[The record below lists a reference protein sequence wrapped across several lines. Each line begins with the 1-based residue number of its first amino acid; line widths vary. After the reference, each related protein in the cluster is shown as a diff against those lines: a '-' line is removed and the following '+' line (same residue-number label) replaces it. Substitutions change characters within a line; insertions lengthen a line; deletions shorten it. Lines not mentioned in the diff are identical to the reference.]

1 MIRHIFDQD
10 WTFYLQAET
19 DPEVE
24 YGFLK
29 HQEASLFASRHFDSS
44 SWQKIEL
51 PHDWGVELPFDRNAD
66 PSHGHRPISEQR
78 GNFSDEN
85 GTPLRTK
92 AYPIGWYRK
101 NFVVGEDKR
110 DRRFI
115 LAFEGVYRD
124 CMVWV
129 NGAYIDGHLSGYTGF
144 SLDITDQIAF
154 GESNSIAVRVDA
166 SQYEGWWYEGAGIY
180 RHVWLYEAGP
190 VHIPLEETYIRAFVS
205 GEIAIHTKVSNQLE
219 QSGVYGVEAAVT
231 APDGRKFSLG
241 VEEVQPNPWEVLDV
255 QLSGVISNPILWEL
269 ENPQLYTLTLTIYRE
284 GIPLDEETTSFGFR
298 DIVFD
303 AENGCFLNGRHIE
316 IQGVCVHQ
324 DFAGVGVALPDRI
337 TQYKIEKLKEM
348 GVNAYRSSHHP
359 PSPALL
365 DACDRLG
372 MLVMDEHRQT
382 SSTPEGLR
390 QLTALVKRDR
400 NHPCVIL
407 WSIGNEEHQIQSN
420 EFGERAAK
428 TMIRTIRQLDDTR
441 AVTYGGN
448 NGADFEGINGVV
460 DVRGINYIRL
470 VGDVDAYHAAHPG
483 QPIIGSEEASVV
495 MARGIYKND
504 PQTGYVSAYDENTM
518 SWGSTAEG
526 WGKFYHARPYLCG
539 AFVWTG
545 FDYRGEPSPFV
556 NQDSCSNF
564 GIMDLCGFPKDVYYY
579 YQSWWTAEPVLHLMP
594 HWNHTP
600 GEPVRVVVYT
610 NCDAVELWLNQK
622 KIGEQRVER
631 DGCAHFATIFEP
643 GELMAIGYQGG
654 KEILRDICVTAEE
667 PAVIRIQPDRNEV
680 AADGDVAILTV
691 QLEDAHGTPVPHA
704 DRLLYFRVQ
713 GGVPIGVGNGDPV
726 STEPEVFPDLVEDHP
741 LGEWFLRQG
750 GIVIPVSVETPCQ
763 EKPWGRQDLMEIT
776 EVEEG
781 HPAFNDRKRLIWS
794 VQSSPEECKEYTV
807 SFQGEGGKAQL
818 VFKKIY
824 GEYEIRLNGTQ
835 IAAGKDHS
843 TKHRDR
849 DWSSCVLDVS
859 LVKGE
864 NRLTVVCKSSTGRCG
879 LHDGVY
885 RRSTRRAV
893 WSRSTFGGK
902 CMLLVRSQQEPIHVE
917 AFGQGL
923 ESGHAVIG
931 IAQ

>member
-1 MIRHIFDQD
+1 MLGTWGTLSCAEAEGEIIGYGGFWQIFDEAHITNIAVSQRWRRTGVASEILQGLDVWCESLGIQYVTLEVRMSNVAAQALYEKHGFYSAGIRPGYYEKPREDANIMEKTVRANDSSYFYQD

-78 GNFSDEN
+78 GNFADEN

-219 QSGVYGVEAAVT
+219 QSGVYEVEAAVT

-303 AENGCFLNGRHIE
+303 AEKGCFLNGRHIE

-448 NGADFEGINGVV
+448 NGADFEGSTGSCS
-460 DVRGINYIRL
+460 RY
-470 VGDVDAYHAAHPG
+470 
-483 QPIIGSEEASVV
+483 PISGSWETW
-495 MARGIYKND
+495 MPTMPHI
-504 PQTGYVSAYDENTM
+504 QVSPSSAQKRPVL
-518 SWGSTAEG
+518 SW
-526 WGKFYHARPYLCG
+526 
-539 AFVWTG
+539 
-545 FDYRGEPSPFV
+545 RGESTKMIRRQAMSV
-556 NQDSCSNF
+556 
-564 GIMDLCGFPKDVYYY
+564 
-579 YQSWWTAEPVLHLMP
+579 
-594 HWNHTP
+594 HTMRTQCP
-600 GEPVRVVVYT
+600 GG
-610 NCDAVELWLNQK
+610 Q
-622 KIGEQRVER
+622 QRR
-631 DGCAHFATIFEP
+631 A
-643 GELMAIGYQGG
+643 GG
-654 KEILRDICVTAEE
+654 NSTMHAPICVVPSCGLGLITA
-667 PAVIRIQPDRNEV
+667 VNR
-680 AADGDVAILTV
+680 
-691 QLEDAHGTPVPHA
+691 
-704 DRLLYFRVQ
+704 
-713 GGVPIGVGNGDPV
+713 
-726 STEPEVFPDLVEDHP
+726 HP
-741 LGEWFLRQG
+741 LSIKIAVRILESWIYAASPRMSTITINLGGRRSRCCILCHTGIIRQG
-750 GIVIPVSVETPCQ
+750 NRFGWWCIPIAT
-763 EKPWGRQDLMEIT
+763 L
-776 EVEEG
+776 
-781 HPAFNDRKRLIWS
+781 WS
-794 VQSSPEECKEYTV
+794 
-807 SFQGEGGKAQL
+807 
-818 VFKKIY
+818 
-824 GEYEIRLNGTQ
+824 
-835 IAAGKDHS
+835 
-843 TKHRDR
+843 
-849 DWSSCVLDVS
+849 
-859 LVKGE
+859 
-864 NRLTVVCKSSTGRCG
+864 
-879 LHDGVY
+879 
-885 RRSTRRAV
+885 
-893 WSRSTFGGK
+893 FG
-902 CMLLVRSQQEPIHVE
+902 
-917 AFGQGL
+917 
-923 ESGHAVIG
+923 
-931 IAQ
+931 